1 MGAYRYTTNLITCLR
16 EWRWYDVVGRPEVA
30 RGIIACTRAG
40 ALALPLLPALPM
52 VPPVWAALPV
62 PYPAIYGTPPYLD
75 ALPGGFGDIAGGAG
89 MVSEFARGGFA
100 AAEIPLLGRATT
112 YSASGVGGDLM
123 LRAYRS
129 PAEAFGHAAPSGS
142 PAVSLPQFDTS
153 LTPRPPGQTPP
164 TTTVTIPEIVVRPDA
179 PQDVPEPA
187 SFALLGMGVLGWGLA
202 RIRGWL

>member
-62 PYPAIYGTPPYLD
+62 PYPAIYGVGPY
-75 ALPGGFGDIAGGAG
+75 AGGGFGDIAGGAG
-89 MVSEFARGGFA
+89 MVSEFAHGGFA
-100 AAEIPLLGRATT
+100 GAPFYELGQAHGASPTRFAVEGPQRVGTAIPPAAG
-112 YSASGVGGDLM
+112 
-123 LRAYRS
+123 
-129 PAEAFGHAAPSGS
+129 GS
-142 PAVSLPQFDTS
+142 PAVSLPQFDT
-153 LTPRPPGQTPP
+153 TFAPRPPGQTPP